1 VGVSDAARVY
11 RADEHPDAHGE
22 VVWSWRP
29 GAGVKFAAAL
39 TRCADDGGNKPVSK
53 ESAYKP
59 SYIARGMPDDLAE
72 PVVTAACFLFCRR
85 AMGEA
90 FTRHSPYPLD

>member
-1 VGVSDAARVY
+1 MQRDVRASSRTSGQDAVGVSDAARVY

-53 ESAYKP
+53 EQLSFF
-59 SYIARGMPDDLAE
+59 R
-72 PVVTAACFLFCRR
+72 PVVGRVQGWR
-85 AMGEA
+85 
-90 FTRHSPYPLD
+90 